1 MKRILICA
9 GVLVLTAAC
18 GHEGHNTNRI
28 QVSAGRNNIIQR
40 QVRMPKIGTVGTK
53 GVLKARC
60 TSGILLRTINTAA
73 QTNVKANKVPI
84 LVISPATRAGTNA
97 ASPPTMTMNNKLLCA
112 GVRYFS

>member
-1 MKRILICA
+1 
-9 GVLVLTAAC
+9 
-18 GHEGHNTNRI
+18 
-28 QVSAGRNNIIQR
+28 
-40 QVRMPKIGTVGTK
+40 MPRIGTVGTK

-84 LVISPATRAGTNA
+84 LVISPATRAGTNT
-97 ASPPTMTMNNKLLCA
+97 ASPPTMAMNNKLLCA